1 LILILTNLWLKKF
14 FNKFLK
20 MKFCLSKDFLIKTN
34 EKFLIKKN
42 NKIKIKRTINN
53 TIREIS
59 LFFDG
64 GKSLCHDKEN
74 F

>member
-1 LILILTNLWLKKF
+1 
-14 FNKFLK
+14 